1 MPHPRTCLIMR
12 VRQDCDWGRQGIM
25 GARKDVA
32 VVLVAVVVLVAGLV
46 LLWEE
51 RDCVRF
57 VC

>member
-1 MPHPRTCLIMR
+1 
-12 VRQDCDWGRQGIM
+12 M